1 MKTQNI
7 LEVTLLFDQPTMTST
22 TSTAAGIARVSSS
35 ASQILKAVAGSER
48 DAALT
53 AVYQHLKAAKDKIL
67 EANRRDMAAAEEQ
80 AVAGKLS
87 RSMIKR
93 LDLSNPGKWEDM
105 LQGILD
111 VRDLEDPGET
121 PLNPWDYKIQVY

>member
-1 MKTQNI
+1 MESPGNSFRVPKTVSSRN
-7 LEVTLLFDQPTMTST
+7 FDQPTMASITL
-22 TSTAAGIARVSSS
+22 AAADIARVSSS

-48 DAALT
+48 NAALT
-53 AVYQHLKAAKDKIL
+53 AVYKHLEAAKDEIL
-67 EANRRDMAAAEEQ
+67 EANKRDMAAAEEQ

-93 LDLSNPGKWEDM
+93 LDLNNPGKWEEM

-111 VRDLEDPGET
+111 VRDLEDPGEE
-121 PLNPWDYKIQVY
+121 PLNL

>member
-1 MKTQNI
+1 MA
-7 LEVTLLFDQPTMTST
+7 FT
-22 TSTAAGIARVSSS
+22 TSAAADIARVSSS
-35 ASQILKAVAGSER
+35 ASHILKAVAGSER

-67 EANRRDMAAAEEQ
+67 EANKRDMAAAEEQ
-80 AVAGKLS
+80 AIAGKLS
-87 RSMIKR
+87 KSMMKR

-111 VRDLEDPGET
+111 VRDLEDPGEE
-121 PLNPWDYKIQVY
+121 PPNSQD

>member
-1 MKTQNI
+1 M
-7 LEVTLLFDQPTMTST
+7 EFT
-22 TSTAAGIARVSSS
+22 TSAAVDIARVSSS

-48 DAALT
+48 NAALT

-67 EANRRDMAAAEEQ
+67 EANKRDMIAAEEQ
-80 AVAGKLS
+80 VVAGKLG

-105 LQGILD
+105 LQGVLD
-111 VRDLEDPGET
+111 VRDLEDPGEDL
-121 PLNPWDYKIQVY
+121 LNPWD